1 MDDFTL
7 LPKIHKKKTFSVPC
21 RPVISYTGTAT
32 EKNSSFLGFYLKPV
46 IQTIPHVLE
55 DTKDFWR
62 RLSYLQEIPEN
73 AILVSF
79 DVVGICPNIP
89 HEEVI
94 DIMRALLNESSNR
107 QISTANLC
115 RLAEVILKET

>member
-1 MDDFTL
+1 M
-7 LPKIHKKKTFSVPC
+7 
-21 RPVISYTGTAT
+21 
-32 EKNSSFLGFYLKPV
+32 
-46 IQTIPHVLE
+46 E

-62 RLSYLQEIPEN
+62 ILSYLQEISEN

-79 DVVGICPNIP
+79 DLVGICPNIP

-94 DIMRALLNESSNR
+94 DIMTALLNESSNR

-115 RLAEVILKET
+115 RLAEVILKDT